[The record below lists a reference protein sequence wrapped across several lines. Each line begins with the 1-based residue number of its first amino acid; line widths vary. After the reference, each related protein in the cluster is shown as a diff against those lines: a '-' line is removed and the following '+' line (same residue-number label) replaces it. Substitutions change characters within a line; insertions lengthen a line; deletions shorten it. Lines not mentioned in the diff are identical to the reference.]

1 MKISAQEEFGLRC
14 LLQLARLAEG
24 EYLSLRQIAVLE
36 GISVAYAGKLLWILN
51 HAGLVKSIRGSKGGY
66 CLARPAARIMLSEI
80 IKILDEDVASH
91 CQHYAGDLDACIH
104 TGGCTIMPVVE
115 GLNGLVQDA
124 LSRISLS
131 QVVEGAVPGL
141 TRLTRIESHREHGH
155 GAARSK
161 EFETHGAEAQTDGK
175 RKIGAP
181 Q

>member
-14 LLQLARLAEG
+14 LLQLARLPEG
-24 EYLSLRQIAVLE
+24 DYLSLRQIAELE

-51 HAGLVKSIRGSKGGY
+51 HASLVRSIRGPKGGY
-66 CLARPAARIMLSEI
+66 ALARPAAKIMLSEI

-104 TGGCTIMPVVE
+104 TGDCTIMPVVE
-115 GLNGLVQDA
+115 GLNLLVHDV
-124 LSRISLS
+124 LSRISLA

-141 TRLTRIESHREHGH
+141 TRLTRIESNRGASRGDSAVDLWQERGTDRE
-155 GAARSK
+155 
-161 EFETHGAEAQTDGK
+161 GK
-175 RKIGAP
+175 QKIGAP